1 MARKLLNELLRRY
14 GAWRLAQYGLVA
26 AAAGLV
32 AVLLVE
38 LLVPLRSQ
46 VNGRAAVAGN
56 VGINARGVPEIPQPT
71 TMDFQ
76 ELTKVFR
83 AGLFKAATPLSD
95 KPLADRTIE
104 RIRSKLA
111 LKGILT
117 IKGRQVAYISVEGEG
132 LKPCK
137 TGDSVGD
144 LFTVLNV
151 GEKSVEI
158 SIVGH
163 KVTLSL

>member
-1 MARKLLNELLRRY
+1 MVSRLLNELVRRH
-14 GAWRLAQYGLVA
+14 GAWRVVQYGLIAPAV
-26 AAAGLV
+26 GLFV
-32 AVLLVE
+32 VLLLE
-38 LLVPLRSQ
+38 LFIPVRMSSNPGAVVPD
-46 VNGRAAVAGN
+46 NTE
-56 VGINARGVPEIPQPT
+56 INARGVPEIPQPT
-71 TMDFQ
+71 TAGFQ

-104 RIRSKLA
+104 RIRSKLT
-111 LKGILT
+111 LKGILP
-117 IKGRQVAYISVEGEG
+117 IKGEIVAYVHVEGEG
-132 LKPCK
+132 LEACK

-144 LFTVLNV
+144 LFTVLNI

-163 KVTLSL
+163 KVTLSY